1 MRTMWKV
8 IERDPKAGRWATMY
22 ASLSPKGVIALSGR
36 TWEKTGSPLAYLV
49 MFDEANQ
56 RIGLKPAASG
66 SKNAFPAIK
75 QGRVG
80 CRRINA
86 FRLMAEQRLKLTHG
100 LRFTDIEMDADGVL
114 TLDLRTAKVNKA
126 SVARQLRVPRK
137 ESPVESGLN

>member
-8 IERDPKAGRWATMY
+8 IERDPKAGRWGTLY

-36 TWEKTGSPLAYLV
+36 TWQKTGSPLAYLV

-56 RIGLKPAASG
+56 RIGLKPVAAG
-66 SKNAFPAIK
+66 AKNAYPAIK

-86 FRLMAEQRLKLTHG
+86 VRLMVEQRLKLTHG
-100 LRFTDIEMDADGVL
+100 LRFTDIEIDADGVL
-114 TLDLRTAKVNKA
+114 TLDLRTAAVNKA
-126 SVARQLRVPRK
+126 SVVRQLRQPLATSSTDRAA
-137 ESPVESGLN
+137 

>member
-22 ASLSPKGVIALSGR
+22 ASLSPKGVIALSRR
-36 TWEKTGSPLAYLV
+36 TWEATGSPLAYLV

-56 RIGLKPAASG
+56 RIGLKPTATGA
-66 SKNAFPAIK
+66 KNAYPAIK
-75 QGRVG
+75 QGAG
-80 CRRINA
+80 TGPRINA
-86 FRLMAEQRLKLTHG
+86 FRLVSEQRLKLPHG

-126 SVARQLRVPRK
+126 SVVRQLRLP
-137 ESPVESGLN
+137 NAAAA